1 MTFSIEWDRRA
12 AKKVE
17 KLPQFI
23 SFHVLEKFDKVAQDP
38 FRYLEH
44 FEGEKVYKLRIG
56 DYRALI
62 DIDLKEKIIFIRH
75 FDHRHRVYDR
85 QSINP
90 STNSFNSAGQS
101 ASIPSL
107 CFLHSSITSS
117 RIFPFSTNLINSSLA

>member
-1 MTFSIEWDRRA
+1 MGFLLPEMVNQYRSRAAGYQTHFSGMTFTVEWDRRA

-23 SFHVLEKFDKVAQDP
+23 SFHVLEKVDKVAQDP

-56 DYRALI
+56 DYRALV

-85 QSINP
+85 
-90 STNSFNSAGQS
+90 
-101 ASIPSL
+101 
-107 CFLHSSITSS
+107 
-117 RIFPFSTNLINSSLA
+117 